1 MTTSQPSTLG
11 ELQLYR
17 VLQRA
22 NLLVYYDAFIQQGGD
37 DVQQLC
43 DAAEEEFLEI
53 MALVGMSSK
62 PLHVR
67 RLQKALQEW
76 TTNPTAFNQP
86 LTKLPASSIPI
97 AKISELNT
105 AAASPNS
112 IASAHEQQAR
122 LAQSLAAGQDIANN
136 HTSSR
141 LMETSSQTETV
152 SGGHPLP
159 SISNVMTMTK
169 EEPHSPPK
177 DGPSLPLTSDVV
189 QIIGACAERLIQ
201 TVPRMEPKELECVFI
216 SNKKMA
222 KTLGHIFEMTDQE
235 PQRDE
240 EIRKFSAI
248 YGRFDSKRK
257 DGKNLTLH
265 EMPQNWRPN
274 IPVCSTSG
282 SINPKMATIGQGST
296 STLRI
301 SDVMLKKVMVNEAAA
316 QLCQIDSTLLAR
328 RDELFPLARQVVRDS
343 GYKYSHRSKFADT
356 PIPKRPRLDPN
367 GQYLRDEVHTRT
379 VQAELMKLKRQER
392 LLEIQAILA
401 GIYQKQE
408 TLKSRIIQEEL
419 SHNVAEVHEL
429 QLELEKV
436 TTEQLSLM
444 QEQNDLI
451 KKQKRSDKYFSAK
464 ARSLSLLGMHPVE
477 EDDGGM
483 SEGSG
488 DDASEDMTSNSS
500 LAPSPC
506 PSDIPSTFR
515 PCQSKTKQMI
525 QLALIDEGLRV
536 AQQHASPSTEEGER
550 ISPRIKQEAF
560 SEDEE
565 NYKEDSDVTSNR
577 NS

>member
-22 NLLVYYDAFIQQGGD
+22 NLLMYYDAFIQQGGD

-76 TTNPTAFNQP
+76 ITNPTAFNQP

-105 AAASPNS
+105 ATSSPNS
-112 IASAHEQQAR
+112 AGT
-122 LAQSLAAGQDIANN
+122 AQGLVSGQEVTNN
-136 HTSSR
+136 HAGSR
-141 LMETSSQTETV
+141 ETSSQTEGAAAGGV
-152 SGGHPLP
+152 GGHPMP
-159 SISNVMTMTK
+159 SISHVMTVPK

-177 DGPSLPLTSDVV
+177 DGGPSLPLTPDVV
-189 QIIGACAERLIQ
+189 QIIAACAERLIH
-201 TVPRMEPKELECVFI
+201 TVPRMEPKELECIFI

-222 KTLGHIFEMTDQE
+222 KSLGHIFEMSDQE
-235 PQRDE
+235 PQREE

-265 EMPQNWRPN
+265 E
-274 IPVCSTSG
+274 
-282 SINPKMATIGQGST
+282 
-296 STLRI
+296 I
-301 SDVMLKKVMVNEAAA
+301 SCAVPPTPISSQLSEVMVNEAAA
-316 QLCQIDSTLLAR
+316 QLCLIDTTLLAR

-343 GYKYSHRSKFADT
+343 GYKYSHRSKFADA

-367 GQYLRDEVHTRT
+367 GQFLRDEVHTRT

-408 TLKSRIIQEEL
+408 TLKSKIIQEEL

-464 ARSLSLLGMHPVE
+464 ARSLSLLGMQPVE
-477 EDDGGM
+477 EEDGGM

-536 AQQHASPSTEEGER
+536 AQQHASPSTEESER

-565 NYKEDSDVTSNR
+565 NYKEESDVTSNR

>member
-76 TTNPTAFNQP
+76 ITNPTAFNQP

-105 AAASPNS
+105 TAASPNS

-136 HTSSR
+136 HASSR
-141 LMETSSQTETV
+141 LTETSSQTETV
-152 SGGHPLP
+152 TGGHPLP

-177 DGPSLPLTSDVV
+177 DGPSLPLTPDVV
-189 QIIGACAERLIQ
+189 QIIGACAERIIQ

-222 KTLGHIFEMTDQE
+222 KSLGHIFEMTDQE
-235 PQRDE
+235 AQREE

-265 EMPQNWRPN
+265 EMPRNWRAN
-274 IPVCSTSG
+274 IPVCSTG
-282 SINPKMATIGQGST
+282 RCLTPKTAATGQGST

-301 SDVMLKKVMVNEAAA
+301 SDVMLKKVMVNEAAT
-316 QLCQIDSTLLAR
+316 QLCLIDSTLLAR

>member
-76 TTNPTAFNQP
+76 ITNPTAFNQP

-105 AAASPNS
+105 TAASPNS

-136 HTSSR
+136 HASSR
-141 LMETSSQTETV
+141 LTETSSQTETV
-152 SGGHPLP
+152 TGGHPLP

-177 DGPSLPLTSDVV
+177 DGPSLPLTPDVV
-189 QIIGACAERLIQ
+189 QIIGACAERIIQ

-222 KTLGHIFEMTDQE
+222 KSLGHIFEMTDQE
-235 PQRDE
+235 AQREE

-265 EMPQNWRPN
+265 E
-274 IPVCSTSG
+274 
-282 SINPKMATIGQGST
+282 
-296 STLRI
+296 
-301 SDVMLKKVMVNEAAA
+301 VMVNEAAT
-316 QLCQIDSTLLAR
+316 QLCLIDSTLLAR

-343 GYKYSHRSKFADT
+343 GYKYSHRYSRSKFADT

>member
-76 TTNPTAFNQP
+76 ITNPTAFNQP

-97 AKISELNT
+97 AKISEVT
-105 AAASPNS
+105 AASPTS
-112 IASAHEQQAR
+112 SSSALDQQAR
-122 LAQSLAAGQDIANN
+122 LVQSLASAPEISNN
-136 HTSSR
+136 HASPR
-141 LMETSSQTETV
+141 LTETSCQTEPM
-152 SGGHPLP
+152 GGSQHLP
-159 SISNVMTMTK
+159 SISNVITMTK

-177 DGPSLPLTSDVV
+177 DGPSLPLTHDVI
-189 QIIGACAERLIQ
+189 QIIGGCAERLIQ

-216 SNKKMA
+216 SNKKMS
-222 KTLGHIFEMTDQE
+222 KTLGHIFEMGDQL
-235 PQRDE
+235 PQKEE

-265 EMPQNWRPN
+265 E
-274 IPVCSTSG
+274 
-282 SINPKMATIGQGST
+282 
-296 STLRI
+296 
-301 SDVMLKKVMVNEAAA
+301 VMVNEAAA
-316 QLCQIDSTLLAR
+316 QLCMIDSTLLAR

-343 GYKYSHRSKFADT
+343 GYKYSHRSKFVDA

-408 TLKSRIIQEEL
+408 TLKSKIVHEEF

-464 ARSLSLLGMHPVE
+464 ARSLSLLGMHHPE
-477 EDDGGM
+477 EEDGGM

-488 DDASEDMTSNSS
+488 DDVSEDMTSNSS

-515 PCQSKTKQMI
+515 PSQSKTKQMI

-550 ISPRIKQEAF
+550 NSPRIKQEAF
-560 SEDEE
+560 SDDED
-565 NYKEDSDVTSNR
+565 NYKEESDVTSNR

>member
-22 NLLVYYDAFIQQGGD
+22 NLLIYYDAFIQQGGD

-76 TTNPTAFNQP
+76 ITSPSAFNQP

-97 AKISELNT
+97 AKVSE
-105 AAASPNS
+105 ASASASPS
-112 IASAHEQQAR
+112 SALEHQGSVLE
-122 LAQSLAAGQDIANN
+122 LANN
-136 HTSSR
+136 NHSLPKMT
-141 LMETSSQTETV
+141 ENSSQTDPLAGT
-152 SGGHPLP
+152 HHLP
-159 SISNVMTMTK
+159 SISNIVTLSK

-177 DGPSLPLTSDVV
+177 DGPSLPLTQDVI
-189 QIIGACAERLIQ
+189 QIITNCAERLIQ
-201 TVPRMEPKELECVFI
+201 AVPRMDSKELECVFI
-216 SNKKMA
+216 SNKKLA
-222 KTLGHIFEMTDQE
+222 KTLGHIFEMSDQE
-235 PQRDE
+235 PQKEE
-240 EIRKFSAI
+240 EIRKYSAI

-265 EMPQNWRPN
+265 E
-274 IPVCSTSG
+274 
-282 SINPKMATIGQGST
+282 
-296 STLRI
+296 
-301 SDVMLKKVMVNEAAA
+301 VMVNEAAT
-316 QLCQIDSTLLAR
+316 QLCMIDSTLLAR
-328 RDELFPLARQVVRDS
+328 RDELFPLARQVVRES
-343 GYKYSHRSKFADT
+343 GYKYSHRSKFVEIPT
-356 PIPKRPRLDPN
+356 PKRARLDTN

-392 LLEIQAILA
+392 LLEIQAILS

-408 TLKSRIIQEEL
+408 MLKTRIGHEEL
-419 SHNVAEVHEL
+419 NHNVAEVHEL

-436 TTEQLSLM
+436 TTEQLTLL

-464 ARSLSLLGMHPVE
+464 ARSLSLLGMHHME
-477 EDDGGM
+477 EEDGGM

-488 DDASEDMTSNSS
+488 DDVSEDMTSNSS

-506 PSDIPSTFR
+506 PSDIPGTFR
-515 PCQSKTKQMI
+515 PSQTKTKQMI

-536 AQQHASPSTEEGER
+536 AQQHASPSTEEGDR
-550 ISPRIKQEAF
+550 ISPRIKQETF

-565 NYKEDSDVTSNR
+565 CYKDEADITSIR

>member
-76 TTNPTAFNQP
+76 ITNPTAFNQP

-105 AAASPNS
+105 AATSPNS
-112 IASAHEQQAR
+112 IGSTQEQQAR
-122 LAQSLAAGQDIANN
+122 LVQSLAAGQEIANN
-136 HTSSR
+136 HASSR
-141 LMETSSQTETV
+141 LMETSSQTEV
-152 SGGHPLP
+152 LAAGHPLP
-159 SISNVMTMTK
+159 SISNVMTVTK

-177 DGPSLPLTSDVV
+177 DGPSLPLTPDVV
-189 QIIGACAERLIQ
+189 QIIGSCAERLIQ

-216 SNKKMA
+216 SNKKMS
-222 KTLGHIFEMTDQE
+222 KTLGHIFEMSDQE
-235 PQRDE
+235 PQREE

-265 EMPQNWRPN
+265 E
-274 IPVCSTSG
+274 
-282 SINPKMATIGQGST
+282 
-296 STLRI
+296 
-301 SDVMLKKVMVNEAAA
+301 VMVNEAAA
-316 QLCQIDSTLLAR
+316 QLCLIDTTLLAR

-343 GYKYSHRSKFADT
+343 GYKYSHRYSRSKFADA

-408 TLKSRIIQEEL
+408 TLKSKIIQEEL

-477 EDDGGM
+477 EEDGGM

-488 DDASEDMTSNSS
+488 DDASEEMTSNSS

>member
-22 NLLVYYDAFIQQGGD
+22 NLLMYYDAFIQQGGD

-76 TTNPTAFNQP
+76 ITNPTAFNQP

-105 AAASPNS
+105 ATSSPNS
-112 IASAHEQQAR
+112 AGT
-122 LAQSLAAGQDIANN
+122 AQGLVSGQEVTNN
-136 HTSSR
+136 HAGSR
-141 LMETSSQTETV
+141 ETSSQTEGAAAGGV
-152 SGGHPLP
+152 GGHPMP
-159 SISNVMTMTK
+159 SISHVMTVPK

-177 DGPSLPLTSDVV
+177 DGGPSLPLTPDVV
-189 QIIGACAERLIQ
+189 QIIAACAERLIH
-201 TVPRMEPKELECVFI
+201 TVPRMEPKELECIFI

-222 KTLGHIFEMTDQE
+222 KSLGHIFEMSDQE
-235 PQRDE
+235 PQREE

-265 EMPQNWRPN
+265 E
-274 IPVCSTSG
+274 
-282 SINPKMATIGQGST
+282 
-296 STLRI
+296 
-301 SDVMLKKVMVNEAAA
+301 VMVNEAAA
-316 QLCQIDSTLLAR
+316 QLCLIDTTLLAR

-343 GYKYSHRSKFADT
+343 GYKYSHRYSRSKFADA

-367 GQYLRDEVHTRT
+367 GQFLRDEVHTRT

-408 TLKSRIIQEEL
+408 TLKSKIIQEEL

-464 ARSLSLLGMHPVE
+464 ARSLSLLGMQPVE
-477 EDDGGM
+477 EEDGGM

-536 AQQHASPSTEEGER
+536 AQQHASPSTEESER

-565 NYKEDSDVTSNR
+565 NYKEESDVTSNR

>member
-1 MTTSQPSTLG
+1 MTTTQPSTLG

-22 NLLVYYDAFIQQGGD
+22 NLLLYYDAFIQQGGD

-67 RLQKALQEW
+67 RLQKALQDW
-76 TTNPTAFNQP
+76 ITNPTAFNQP
-86 LTKLPASSIPI
+86 LTKLPASSIPVVK
-97 AKISELNT
+97 ASDQNSS
-105 AAASPNS
+105 SPNS
-112 IASAHEQQAR
+112 AGGQQERPPR
-122 LAQSLAAGQDIANN
+122 LAQAGAGTPEMGNS
-136 HTSSR
+136 HSSPR
-141 LMETSSQTETV
+141 RTETSSQTEPV
-152 SGGHPLP
+152 AAGQHLP
-159 SISNVMTMTK
+159 TISHVVTLIK
-169 EEPHSPPK
+169 DEPHSPPR
-177 DGPSLPLTSDVV
+177 DGPSLPLTQDVI
-189 QIIGACAERLIQ
+189 QIIASCAERHIH
-201 TVPRMEPKELECVFI
+201 TVPRMDAKELECIFI
-216 SNKKMA
+216 SNKKMS
-222 KTLGHIFEMTDQE
+222 KTLGHIFEMNEQE
-235 PQRDE
+235 PQKED

-265 EMPQNWRPN
+265 E
-274 IPVCSTSG
+274 
-282 SINPKMATIGQGST
+282 
-296 STLRI
+296 
-301 SDVMLKKVMVNEAAA
+301 VMVNEAAA
-316 QLCQIDSTLLAR
+316 QLCIIDSTLLAR

-343 GYKYSHRSKFADT
+343 GYKYSHRYSRSKFIDT
-356 PIPKRPRLDPN
+356 PIPKRPRIDPN

-392 LLEIQAILA
+392 LLEIQAILTN
-401 GIYQKQE
+401 IYQRQE
-408 TLKSRIIQEEL
+408 ILKSKIMHEEL
-419 SHNVAEVHEL
+419 NHNVAEVHEL
-429 QLELEKV
+429 QMELEKV
-436 TTEQLSLM
+436 TTDQLSLM

-464 ARSLSLLGMHPVE
+464 ARSLSLLGMQQVE
-477 EDDGGM
+477 EEDGVL

-488 DDASEDMTSNSS
+488 DDVSEDMTSNSS

-506 PSDIPSTFR
+506 PSDIPGAYR

-550 ISPRIKQEAF
+550 NSPRIKQETF
-560 SEDEE
+560 SEDED

>member
-76 TTNPTAFNQP
+76 ITNPTAFNQP

-105 AAASPNS
+105 TASSPNS
-112 IASAHEQQAR
+112 VSSSAQEQQAR
-122 LAQSLAAGQDIANN
+122 LAQSLAAGQEIANN
-136 HTSSR
+136 HASSR
-141 LMETSSQTETV
+141 LTETSSQTETLA
-152 SGGHPLP
+152 SGHPLP
-159 SISNVMTMTK
+159 SISNVMTITK

-177 DGPSLPLTSDVV
+177 DGPSLPLTPDVV

-201 TVPRMEPKELECVFI
+201 TVPRMDPKELECVFI

-222 KTLGHIFEMTDQE
+222 KTLGHIFEMSEQE
-235 PQRDE
+235 PQREE

-265 EMPQNWRPN
+265 EQ
-274 IPVCSTSG
+274 
-282 SINPKMATIGQGST
+282 
-296 STLRI
+296 
-301 SDVMLKKVMVNEAAA
+301 VMVNEAAA
-316 QLCQIDSTLLAR
+316 QLCLIDTTLLAR

-343 GYKYSHRSKFADT
+343 GYKYSHRYSRSKFADT

-408 TLKSRIIQEEL
+408 TLKSKIIQEEL

-477 EDDGGM
+477 EEDGGM
-483 SEGSG
+483 SDGSG

-565 NYKEDSDVTSNR
+565 NYKEDSDVTNR

>member
-22 NLLVYYDAFIQQGGD
+22 NLLIYYDAFIQQGGD

-76 TTNPTAFNQP
+76 ITNPTAFNQP

-105 AAASPNS
+105 SSPNS
-112 IASAHEQQAR
+112 AGTAQGLAS
-122 LAQSLAAGQDIANN
+122 GQEVANN
-136 HTSSR
+136 HAVSR
-141 LMETSSQTETV
+141 ETSSQTSSQAEV
-152 SGGHPLP
+152 VAAGGGHPLP
-159 SISNVMTMTK
+159 SISHVMTMPK

-177 DGPSLPLTSDVV
+177 DGGPSLPLTPDVV
-189 QIIGACAERLIQ
+189 QIIAACAERLIH

-222 KTLGHIFEMTDQE
+222 KSLGHIFEMSEQD
-235 PQRDE
+235 PQREE

-265 EMPQNWRPN
+265 EILQK
-274 IPVCSTSG
+274 V
-282 SINPKMATIGQGST
+282 
-296 STLRI
+296 
-301 SDVMLKKVMVNEAAA
+301 DVYNLVMVNEAAA
-316 QLCQIDSTLLAR
+316 QLCLIDTTLLAR

-343 GYKYSHRSKFADT
+343 GYKYSHRSKFADA

-464 ARSLSLLGMHPVE
+464 ARSLSLLGMQPVE
-477 EDDGGM
+477 EEDGGM

>member
-22 NLLVYYDAFIQQGGD
+22 NLLLYYDAFIQQGGD

-76 TTNPTAFNQP
+76 ITNPSAFNQP

-97 AKISELNT
+97 AKMSDLNSASSNS
-105 AAASPNS
+105 AATQQEHPSRLTQNLAGPLEIGNNHASP
-112 IASAHEQQAR
+112 R
-122 LAQSLAAGQDIANN
+122 R
-136 HTSSR
+136 T
-141 LMETSSQTETV
+141 ETSSQTEPV
-152 SGGHPLP
+152 ASVQHLP
-159 SISNVMTMTK
+159 TISNVITVAK

-177 DGPSLPLTSDVV
+177 DGPSLPLTQDVI
-189 QIIGACAERLIQ
+189 QIIAACAERLIQ
-201 TVPRMEPKELECVFI
+201 TVPRMEPKELECIFI

-222 KTLGHIFEMTDQE
+222 KTLGHIFEMSDQE
-235 PQRDE
+235 PQKEE

-265 EMPQNWRPN
+265 E
-274 IPVCSTSG
+274 
-282 SINPKMATIGQGST
+282 
-296 STLRI
+296 
-301 SDVMLKKVMVNEAAA
+301 VMVNEAAA
-316 QLCQIDSTLLAR
+316 QLCMIDSTLLAR

-343 GYKYSHRSKFADT
+343 GYKYSHRYSRSKFIDT

-392 LLEIQAILA
+392 LLEIQAILTS
-401 GIYQKQE
+401 IYQKQE
-408 TLKSRIIQEEL
+408 ALKSKIMHEEL
-419 SHNVAEVHEL
+419 SHNVSEVHEL

-464 ARSLSLLGMHPVE
+464 ARSLSLLGMQQVE
-477 EDDGGM
+477 EEDGGM

-488 DDASEDMTSNSS
+488 DDVSEDMTSNSS

-536 AQQHASPSTEEGER
+536 AQQHASPSTEEVER

-560 SEDEE
+560 SEDED
-565 NYKEDSDVTSNR
+565 NYKEESDITSNR
-577 NS
+577 IS

>member
-22 NLLVYYDAFIQQGGD
+22 NLLLYYDAFIQQGGD

-76 TTNPTAFNQP
+76 ITNPSAFNQP

-97 AKISELNT
+97 AKISDPNSASAQQEHPSRLTQNM
-105 AAASPNS
+105 AGAQEIGNNHASP
-112 IASAHEQQAR
+112 R
-122 LAQSLAAGQDIANN
+122 R
-136 HTSSR
+136 T
-141 LMETSSQTETV
+141 ETSSQTEPV
-152 SGGHPLP
+152 ASGQHLP
-159 SISNVMTMTK
+159 TISNVITVTK

-177 DGPSLPLTSDVV
+177 DGPSLPLTQDVI
-189 QIIGACAERLIQ
+189 QIIAACAERLIQ
-201 TVPRMEPKELECVFI
+201 TVPRMEPKELECIFI

-222 KTLGHIFEMTDQE
+222 KTLGHIFEMSDQE
-235 PQRDE
+235 PQKEE

-265 EMPQNWRPN
+265 E
-274 IPVCSTSG
+274 
-282 SINPKMATIGQGST
+282 
-296 STLRI
+296 
-301 SDVMLKKVMVNEAAA
+301 VMVNEAAA
-316 QLCQIDSTLLAR
+316 QLCMIDSTLLAR

-343 GYKYSHRSKFADT
+343 GYKYSHRSKFIDT

-392 LLEIQAILA
+392 LLEIQAILT

-408 TLKSRIIQEEL
+408 TLKSKIMHEEL
-419 SHNVAEVHEL
+419 SNNVTEVHEL

-464 ARSLSLLGMHPVE
+464 ARSLSLLGMQQVE
-477 EDDGGM
+477 EEDGGM

-488 DDASEDMTSNSS
+488 DDVSEDMTSNSS

-506 PSDIPSTFR
+506 PSDIPGTFR

-565 NYKEDSDVTSNR
+565 NYKEESDITSNR

>member
-76 TTNPTAFNQP
+76 ITNPTAFNQP

-105 AAASPNS
+105 AATSPNS
-112 IASAHEQQAR
+112 TSSVQEQQAR
-122 LAQSLAAGQDIANN
+122 LVQSLASGHEMANN
-136 HTSSR
+136 HASAR
-141 LMETSSQTETV
+141 LTETSSQTEAV
-152 SGGHPLP
+152 ASGHPLP
-159 SISNVMTMTK
+159 SISNVVTVTK

-177 DGPSLPLTSDVV
+177 DGPSLPLTQDVI

-216 SNKKMA
+216 SNKKMS
-222 KTLGHIFEMTDQE
+222 KSLGHIFEMSDQE
-235 PQRDE
+235 PQREE

-265 EMPQNWRPN
+265 E
-274 IPVCSTSG
+274 
-282 SINPKMATIGQGST
+282 
-296 STLRI
+296 
-301 SDVMLKKVMVNEAAA
+301 VMVNEAAA
-316 QLCQIDSTLLAR
+316 QLCLIDTTLLAR

-343 GYKYSHRSKFADT
+343 GYKYSHRYSRSKFVDA
-356 PIPKRPRLDPN
+356 PMPKRPRLDPN

-408 TLKSRIIQEEL
+408 TLKSKIIQEEI

-477 EDDGGM
+477 EEDGGM

-536 AQQHASPSTEEGER
+536 AQQHASPSTEECER
-550 ISPRIKQEAF
+550 ISPRIKQEVF

-565 NYKEDSDVTSNR
+565 NYKEESDMTPNR

>member
-76 TTNPTAFNQP
+76 ITNPTAFNQP

-105 AAASPNS
+105 TASSPNS
-112 IASAHEQQAR
+112 VSSSAQEQQAR
-122 LAQSLAAGQDIANN
+122 LAQSLAAGQEIANN
-136 HTSSR
+136 HASSR
-141 LMETSSQTETV
+141 LTETSSQTETLA
-152 SGGHPLP
+152 SGHPLP
-159 SISNVMTMTK
+159 SISNVMTITK

-177 DGPSLPLTSDVV
+177 DGPSLPLTPDVV

-201 TVPRMEPKELECVFI
+201 TVPRMDPKELECVFI

-222 KTLGHIFEMTDQE
+222 KTLGHIFEMSEQE
-235 PQRDE
+235 PQREE

-265 EMPQNWRPN
+265 E
-274 IPVCSTSG
+274 
-282 SINPKMATIGQGST
+282 
-296 STLRI
+296 
-301 SDVMLKKVMVNEAAA
+301 VMVNEAAA
-316 QLCQIDSTLLAR
+316 QLCLIDTTLLAR

-343 GYKYSHRSKFADT
+343 GYKYSHRYSRSKFADT

-408 TLKSRIIQEEL
+408 TLKSKIIQEEL

-477 EDDGGM
+477 EEDGGM
-483 SEGSG
+483 SDGSG

-565 NYKEDSDVTSNR
+565 NYKEDSDVTNR

>member
-76 TTNPTAFNQP
+76 ITNPTAFNQP

-105 AAASPNS
+105 AATSPNS
-112 IASAHEQQAR
+112 TSSVQEQQAR
-122 LAQSLAAGQDIANN
+122 LVQSLASGHEMANN
-136 HTSSR
+136 HASAR
-141 LMETSSQTETV
+141 LTETSSQTEAV
-152 SGGHPLP
+152 ASGHPLP
-159 SISNVMTMTK
+159 SISNVVTVTK

-177 DGPSLPLTSDVV
+177 DGPSLPLTQDVI

-216 SNKKMA
+216 SNKKMS
-222 KTLGHIFEMTDQE
+222 KSLGHIFEMSDQE
-235 PQRDE
+235 PQREE

-265 EMPQNWRPN
+265 E
-274 IPVCSTSG
+274 
-282 SINPKMATIGQGST
+282 
-296 STLRI
+296 
-301 SDVMLKKVMVNEAAA
+301 VMVNEAAA
-316 QLCQIDSTLLAR
+316 QLCLIDTTLLAR

-343 GYKYSHRSKFADT
+343 GYKYSHRSKFVDA
-356 PIPKRPRLDPN
+356 PMPKRPRLDPN

-408 TLKSRIIQEEL
+408 TLKSKIIQEEI

-477 EDDGGM
+477 EEDGGM

-536 AQQHASPSTEEGER
+536 AQQHASPSTEECER
-550 ISPRIKQEAF
+550 ISPRIKQEVF

-565 NYKEDSDVTSNR
+565 NYKEESDMTPNR

>member
-1 MTTSQPSTLG
+1 MTTTQPSTLG

-22 NLLVYYDAFIQQGGD
+22 NLLLYYDAFIQQGGD

-67 RLQKALQEW
+67 RLQKALQDW
-76 TTNPTAFNQP
+76 ITNPTAFNQP
-86 LTKLPASSIPI
+86 LTKLPASSIPVVK
-97 AKISELNT
+97 ASDQNSS
-105 AAASPNS
+105 SPNS
-112 IASAHEQQAR
+112 AGGQQERPPR
-122 LAQSLAAGQDIANN
+122 LAQAGAGTPEMGNS
-136 HTSSR
+136 HSSPR
-141 LMETSSQTETV
+141 RTETSSQTEPV
-152 SGGHPLP
+152 AAGQHLP
-159 SISNVMTMTK
+159 TISHVVTLIK
-169 EEPHSPPK
+169 DEPHSPPR
-177 DGPSLPLTSDVV
+177 DGPSLPLTQDVI
-189 QIIGACAERLIQ
+189 QIIASCAERHIH
-201 TVPRMEPKELECVFI
+201 TVPRMDAKELECIFI
-216 SNKKMA
+216 SNKKMS
-222 KTLGHIFEMTDQE
+222 KTLGHIFEMNEQE
-235 PQRDE
+235 PQKED

-265 EMPQNWRPN
+265 E
-274 IPVCSTSG
+274 
-282 SINPKMATIGQGST
+282 
-296 STLRI
+296 
-301 SDVMLKKVMVNEAAA
+301 VMVNEAAA
-316 QLCQIDSTLLAR
+316 QLCIIDSTLLAR

-343 GYKYSHRSKFADT
+343 GYKYSHRSKFIDT
-356 PIPKRPRLDPN
+356 PIPKRPRIDPN

-392 LLEIQAILA
+392 LLEIQAILTN
-401 GIYQKQE
+401 IYQRQE
-408 TLKSRIIQEEL
+408 ILKSKIMHEEL
-419 SHNVAEVHEL
+419 NHNVAEVHEL
-429 QLELEKV
+429 QMELEKV
-436 TTEQLSLM
+436 TTDQLSLM

-464 ARSLSLLGMHPVE
+464 ARSLSLLGMQQVE
-477 EDDGGM
+477 EEDGVL

-488 DDASEDMTSNSS
+488 DDVSEDMTSNSS

-506 PSDIPSTFR
+506 PSDIPGAYR

-550 ISPRIKQEAF
+550 NSPRIKQETF
-560 SEDEE
+560 SEDED

>member
-22 NLLVYYDAFIQQGGD
+22 NLLMYYDAFIQQGGD

-76 TTNPTAFNQP
+76 ITNPTAFNQP

-105 AAASPNS
+105 ATSSPNS
-112 IASAHEQQAR
+112 AGT
-122 LAQSLAAGQDIANN
+122 AQGLVSGQEVTNN
-136 HTSSR
+136 HAGSR
-141 LMETSSQTETV
+141 ETSSQTEGAAAGGV
-152 SGGHPLP
+152 GGHPMP
-159 SISNVMTMTK
+159 SISHVMTVPK

-177 DGPSLPLTSDVV
+177 DGGPSLPLTPDVV
-189 QIIGACAERLIQ
+189 QIIAACAERLIH
-201 TVPRMEPKELECVFI
+201 TVPRMEPKELECIFI

-222 KTLGHIFEMTDQE
+222 KSLGHIFEMSDQE
-235 PQRDE
+235 PQREE

-265 EMPQNWRPN
+265 E
-274 IPVCSTSG
+274 
-282 SINPKMATIGQGST
+282 
-296 STLRI
+296 I
-301 SDVMLKKVMVNEAAA
+301 SCAVPPTPISSQLSEVMVNEAAA
-316 QLCQIDSTLLAR
+316 QLCLIDTTLLAR

-343 GYKYSHRSKFADT
+343 GSKFADA

-367 GQYLRDEVHTRT
+367 GQFLRDEVHTRT

-408 TLKSRIIQEEL
+408 TLKSKIIQEEL

-464 ARSLSLLGMHPVE
+464 ARSLSLLGMQPVE
-477 EDDGGM
+477 EEDGGM

-536 AQQHASPSTEEGER
+536 AQQHASPSTEESER

-565 NYKEDSDVTSNR
+565 NYKEESDVTSNR

>member
-53 MALVGMSSK
+53 MALVGMSTK

-67 RLQKALQEW
+67 RLQKALQDW
-76 TTNPTAFNQP
+76 ITNPTAFNQP
-86 LTKLPASSIPI
+86 LTKLPTSSIPI

-105 AAASPNS
+105 ASPG
-112 IASAHEQQAR
+112 SAQEHQAR
-122 LAQSLAAGQDIANN
+122 LVTGLAGASEIGNN
-136 HTSSR
+136 HASPR
-141 LMETSSQTETV
+141 LTETSSQTEPV
-152 SGGHPLP
+152 AGAHQLP
-159 SISNVMTMTK
+159 SISSVMAVSK
-169 EEPHSPPK
+169 EGPHSPPK
-177 DGPSLPLTSDVV
+177 DGPSLPLTQDVI
-189 QIIGACAERLIQ
+189 QIIGGCAERLIQ

-222 KTLGHIFEMTDQE
+222 KTLGHIFEMGEQE
-235 PQRDE
+235 SQKED

-265 EMPQNWRPN
+265 EPKAREVPGNTDQNGHR
-274 IPVCSTSG
+274 V
-282 SINPKMATIGQGST
+282 
-296 STLRI
+296 
-301 SDVMLKKVMVNEAAA
+301 KVMVNEAAA
-316 QLCQIDSTLLAR
+316 QLCMIDSTLLAR

-343 GYKYSHRSKFADT
+343 GYKYSHRSKFVDI

-408 TLKSRIIQEEL
+408 TLKSKVVHEEL
-419 SHNVAEVHEL
+419 NHNVAEVHEL

-464 ARSLSLLGMHPVE
+464 ARSLSLLGMHHVE
-477 EDDGGM
+477 EEDGGM
-483 SEGSG
+483 SDGSG
-488 DDASEDMTSNSS
+488 DDVSEDMTSNSS

-560 SEDEE
+560 SDDEE
-565 NYKEDSDVTSNR
+565 NYKEESDVTSNR